1 MMILSNSTMLKVF
14 SAWALLLLLSACSSM
29 VQTETAPPEIKPAT
43 EYKIGLADGL
53 KIDVW
58 RRPEL
63 SASVVV
69 RPDGMIS
76 LPLIGDVLAN
86 GQSVTELAETIK
98 LELGNFVKT
107 PEVTVSVVN
116 AVSASYQQRI
126 RVTGAVNSQLS
137 LPYRDGMTVL
147 DVVLEAGGTTVFA
160 AGNKA
165 VLYRKNSEGVLT
177 PYAIRLDDIL
187 LKGKLD
193 TNYTLQPSDV
203 ITVPEKVF

>member
-1 MMILSNSTMLKVF
+1 MLKVF
-14 SAWALLLLLSACSSM
+14 SALVFSLLLSACSSM
-29 VQTETAPPEIKPAT
+29 VQTETAPPEIKPAA

-53 KIDVW
+53 QIDVW

-86 GQSVTELAETIK
+86 GQSVTDLAESIK
-98 LELGNFVKT
+98 IELSNFVKT

-160 AGNKA
+160 SGNKS